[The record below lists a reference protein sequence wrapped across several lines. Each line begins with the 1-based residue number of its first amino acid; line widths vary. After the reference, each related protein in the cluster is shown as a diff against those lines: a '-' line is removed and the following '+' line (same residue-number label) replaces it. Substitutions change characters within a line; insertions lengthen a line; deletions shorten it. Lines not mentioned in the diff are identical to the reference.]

1 MKALLCAAAA
11 VACLTATPAAAQLYG
26 TIGLT
31 HLDAEA
37 NELPEL
43 GTLGFEAITGRGG
56 FQFSPYVGVEAEASF
71 GWEDATTTF
80 TETVEDEEEE
90 EVEVDVSV
98 ATSLTYDVAAFLVGR
113 LPMTDNAS
121 LLGRIG
127 YGKTEYEFEATAELD
142 GETETETMEGNAEGW
157 RYGVGAEFFFNDM
170 SGVRIDF
177 MRTNT
182 SEVDADSYTIS
193 YVHRFGG

>member
-11 VACLTATPAAAQLYG
+11 AACLVATPAAAQLYG
-26 TIGLT
+26 AVGLT

-37 NELPEL
+37 GDIPEL
-43 GTLGFEAITGRGG
+43 GTMGFETITGRVG
-56 FQFSPYVGVEAEASF
+56 FGFNRYVAVEGEASF

-80 TETVEDEEEE
+80 TETVTDEDDEEI
-90 EVEVDVSV
+90 EVDVSV
-98 ATSLTYDVAAFLVGR
+98 NTSLKHDIAAFLVGR

-121 LLGRIG
+121 LVGRVG
-127 YGKTEYEFEATAELD
+127 YGQTEYEFETTAVAD
-142 GETETETMEGNAEGW
+142 GESETETIEGNAEGW

-177 MRTNT
+177 TRQNT

-193 YVHRFGG
+193 YVHRFG